1 MSTWP
6 PAQTQCPIAR
16 TLDRTGDGWSLMI
29 LRDASQGLTRF
40 DEFEKSLGI
49 APNILSK
56 RLTGLV
62 EAGLLERRLYSTRP
76 PRYEYVPTPIG
87 RDFQPVLIAMMAFGN
102 RHFATEGVA
111 SHWIDAATGQDAEPV
126 VVDRH
131 TGRPMDD
138 GSFLYVAGP
147 AAKPDVLRRVAE
159 IEARRVGS

>member
-1 MSTWP
+1 MTAWP

-29 LRDASQGLTRF
+29 LRDAFQGLTRF

-76 PRYEYVPTPIG
+76 PRYEYVPTAMG
-87 RDFQPVLIAMMAFGN
+87 RDFQPVMIALMAFGN

-111 SHWIDAATGQDAEPV
+111 SQWIEAASGQVAEPI
-126 VVDRH
+126 VVDRR
-131 TGRPMDD
+131 TGRRIDD
-138 GSFLYVAGP
+138 GSFRYVAGP
-147 AAKPDVLRRVAE
+147 AAGPDVLRRVAE
-159 IEARRVGS
+159 IAARRGEA